1 MTLRISGITVRCQPQ
16 DFFDSID
23 PIRKSN
29 GIAIQVLLG
38 GSHQDPRKSF
48 GAASRTIRT
57 LSVQSAEKTPSSR
70 SGLTALDRRV
80 GTEGSTDDFAERLG
94 TVDDEQPADFG
105 VETAFNQM
113 KWSIPAMSFSSFAA
127 GVVVGI
133 AAHSP
138 QPLRAADRLAVYTVY
153 EANVIDPE
161 GYKNNF
167 LKVVGPKLEK
177 HGIKYLVR
185 GGAPKALIGEPPKDR
200 LVITRAKDMDAVMA
214 FWNDSKD
221 DFQNIA
227 TKYANGIRWYAA
239 EGLAQ

>member
-1 MTLRISGITVRCQPQ
+1 L
-16 DFFDSID
+16 
-23 PIRKSN
+23 
-29 GIAIQVLLG
+29 
-38 GSHQDPRKSF
+38 
-48 GAASRTIRT
+48 
-57 LSVQSAEKTPSSR
+57 
-70 SGLTALDRRV
+70 
-80 GTEGSTDDFAERLG
+80 
-94 TVDDEQPADFG
+94 
-105 VETAFNQM
+105 
-113 KWSIPAMSFSSFAA
+113 
-127 GVVVGI
+127 
-133 AAHSP
+133 
-138 QPLRAADRLAVYTVY
+138 
-153 EANVIDPE
+153 ANVIDPE
-161 GYKNNF
+161 SYKNNS